1 MGRFQFI
8 AHLEAG
14 LDHVWDL
21 IFASVAHFYF
31 LSFIGIQVKK
41 MSNHV
46 VLPCGVVPGECCALW
61 YTGFTV
67 KSSDFGTSG
76 TRPSGPIS
84 ILPKAESSRFTGSF
98 GEDCCFG
105 ESLKVKKNHV
115 LGREVAWYSW
125 ISLLHPSTKADIQL
139 KPLNDTVKAVWD
151 GTRSLW
157 IHWWMKSGWIFWE
170 FEFVWASAIGEF
182 LSFRQPDFTMAT
194 VATWVFRE
202 LYIRLSFLS
211 ICRVWLY
218 WNHI

>member
-1 MGRFQFI
+1 MLYPRWDGEVSVYCTLGSWFGSCLGS
-8 AHLEAG
+8 HLCFSCTLLLLELHRNPG
-14 LDHVWDL
+14 LTKRL
-21 IFASVAHFYF
+21 I
-31 LSFIGIQVKK
+31 IRI
-41 MSNHV
+41 

-84 ILPKAESSRFTGSF
+84 ILSKAESSRFTGSF

-105 ESLKVKKNHV
+105 ESLKVKEWWKHMFWEG

-125 ISLLHPSTKADIQL
+125 ISLLHLSTKADIQL

-194 VATWVFRE
+194 VATLVFRE
-202 LYIRLSFLS
+202 LYVFLF
-211 ICRVWLY
+211 
-218 WNHI
+218 

>member
-1 MGRFQFI
+1 MLYPRWDGEVSSLR
-8 AHLEAG
+8 LN

-21 IFASVAHFYF
+21 IFVSVAHFYF
-31 LSFIGIQVKK
+31 LSCIGIQVKK
-41 MSNHV
+41 TSNNNNI

-76 TRPSGPIS
+76 TKPSGPIS
-84 ILPKAESSRFTGSF
+84 ILSKAESSRFTGSF

-105 ESLKVKKNHV
+105 ESLKVKKWWKKTCCGKVWAVKWH
-115 LGREVAWYSW
+115 GYSW
-125 ISLLHPSTKADIQL
+125 ISLLHLSTKADIQL

-194 VATWVFRE
+194 VATLVFRE
-202 LYIRLSFLS
+202 PYVFLF
-211 ICRVWLY
+211 
-218 WNHI
+218 

>member
-1 MGRFQFI
+1 MWFQVNAVRYDI
-8 AHLEAG
+8 Q
-14 LDHVWDL
+14 
-21 IFASVAHFYF
+21 ASPWNPQILAP
-31 LSFIGIQVKK
+31 Q
-41 MSNHV
+41 
-46 VLPCGVVPGECCALW
+46 
-61 YTGFTV
+61 TGPQ
-67 KSSDFGTSG
+67 GP
-76 TRPSGPIS
+76 RPSGPIS
-84 ILPKAESSRFTGSF
+84 ILSKAESSRFTGSF

-105 ESLKVKKNHV
+105 ESLKVKNGETHMFWEG

-125 ISLLHPSTKADIQL
+125 ISLLHLSTKADIQL

-194 VATWVFRE
+194 VATLAFRE
-202 LYIRLSFLS
+202 PYVICLSFLS

-218 WNHI
+218 RNHI

>member
-1 MGRFQFI
+1 MGWGGFSL
-8 AHLEAG
+8 HLN

-21 IFASVAHFYF
+21 IFVSVAHFYF
-31 LSFIGIQVKK
+31 LSCIGIQVKK
-41 MSNHV
+41 MSNNI

-76 TRPSGPIS
+76 TKPSGPIS
-84 ILPKAESSRFTGSF
+84 ILSKAESSRFTGSF

-105 ESLKVKKNHV
+105 ESLKVKKTCFGKVWAVKWH
-115 LGREVAWYSW
+115 GYSW
-125 ISLLHPSTKADIQL
+125 ISLLHLSTKADIQL

-194 VATWVFRE
+194 VATLVFRE
-202 LYIRLSFLS
+202 PYVFLF
-211 ICRVWLY
+211 
-218 WNHI
+218 